1 MIANGLIFVWLCKEN
16 YLVNRSSTGIIP
28 GILDMIISRRVF
40 CRFAITSALPL
51 IMLMHCLTDIDV
63 TSFLDLDFLLYAH
76 INNIYFKFLN
86 NRRHLDVGAYAPT

>member
-28 GILDMIISRRVF
+28 GIPDMIISHRVF
-40 CRFAITSALPL
+40 CRFSIASTLPVMML
-51 IMLMHCLTDIDV
+51 IHCSTDIDV

-76 INNIYFKFLN
+76 INNIYFKSLN
-86 NRRHLDVGAYAPT
+86 NRQHLDVGAYAPT